1 MTTPTNHEPARLSGR
16 RPPSREAAR
25 GGTRARILA
34 TCRDLF
40 NERGPDAAT
49 TAEIAA
55 RVGINEGNLY
65 YHFRRKEQILEAL
78 FEAFEGSLR
87 TAAASYGAPA
97 DGGGRFGAYLTNWFT
112 VMWEWRF
119 FYRDG
124 TAIFRLAPALRPR
137 LRTVSDEGQDHIRR
151 ALESM
156 REAGLV
162 RASPEEIEA
171 VIVNAWIVASYWIDY
186 LRSRRG
192 IADVRREHVDWG
204 AAQVASLFRP
214 YLTAAG
220 LALAEG
226 GAAPAAP

>member
-1 MTTPTNHEPARLSGR
+1 MRKTAVEPPAGPRS
-16 RPPSREAAR
+16 SVR

-78 FEAFEGSLR
+78 FDAFEDSLR
-87 TAAASYGAPA
+87 TAAASYEAPM
-97 DGGGRFGAYLTNWFT
+97 DDRGRFGTYLTNWFT

-124 TAIFRLAPALRPR
+124 TAIFRLAPALRQR
-137 LRTVSDEGQDHIRR
+137 LRSASDEGQEHVRR

-162 RASPEEIEA
+162 RASPAEIES
-171 VIVNAWIVASYWIDY
+171 VIVNAWIVSSYWIDY

-214 YLTAAG
+214 YLTPAG
-220 LALAEG
+220 LAVVDG
-226 GAAPAAP
+226 DGAIAS